1 MTLTVEALTPMGEER
16 FRQEGTLDLATIGT
30 DAQRLKA
37 VRDFGHGMGILIQA
51 AGGDRLLLPE
61 H

>member
-1 MTLTVEALTPMGEER
+1 MGDER
-16 FRQEGTLDLATIGT
+16 FRQEGTIDLALLGQEAETL
-30 DAQRLKA
+30 RA
-37 VRDFGHGMGILIQA
+37 VRDFGHGMGLVIQA

>member
-1 MTLTVEALTPMGEER
+1 
-16 FRQEGTLDLATIGT
+16 
-30 DAQRLKA
+30 